1 MHNADNGHYVLFG
14 LCVAAITLST
24 VRLHRLPSSLTVAP
38 VKRMRC
44 VDLMPVGC
52 CVWVWVGPRGLLPR
66 PGVLV
71 VWCGGVLL
79 SHTLSG
85 AVPSPCQVL
94 ASGFGMGPGVSPGP
108 WPPQILGYR
117 PGNGVSRR
125 RVVVRGPDN
134 GRDSLLLTDRAR
146 VRTVL
151 RVRLRGALPG
161 PAPHTLAGVWMWV
174 ASRPLVPVGSTPR
187 GASTSGLSTTC
198 SAWGLQRLGAAWNP
212 YLGEGFPLRCFQRL
226 SLPNVANRP
235 RHWRDDRHTRGSSTQ
250 VLSYYGQASSRFQ
263 RAQRIETKLSHDV
276 LNPARVPL

>member
-1 MHNADNGHYVLFG
+1 MMHNADNGHYVLFG

-44 VDLMPVGC
+44 IDLMPVGC

-85 AVPSPCQVL
+85 AVPSPCQAL

-108 WPPQILGYR
+108 WPPQIFSCTVRRWGLPACGGLGTGQR
-117 PGNGVSRR
+117 TRICRCFVLW
-125 RVVVRGPDN
+125 PDN
-134 GRDSLLLTDRAR
+134 AHCRLVPFAGGRCGPTAR
-146 VRTVL
+146 GWNVS
-151 RVRLRGALPG
+151 
-161 PAPHTLAGVWMWV
+161 V
-174 ASRPLVPVGSTPR
+174 AFRPLVPVGSTPR

-198 SAWGLQRLGAAWNP
+198 SAWGLQELEGSTECLSWSRL
-212 YLGEGFPLRCFQRL
+212 
-226 SLPNVANRP
+226 
-235 RHWRDDRHTRGSSTQ
+235 
-250 VLSYYGQASSRFQ
+250 
-263 RAQRIETKLSHDV
+263 
-276 LNPARVPL
+276 PA